1 MAIIAPM
8 ISGDIFDSKIIP
20 ITIHLKSIIIQKF
33 HSLAKHG
40 VFIYFARTISV
51 ESKNS

>member
-1 MAIIAPM
+1 MNIISTVSAN
-8 ISGDIFDSKIIP
+8 KIIP